1 MKKLI
6 SYTLLLKLLF
16 SDFDEFT
23 IRYQTQSPRCRKLKS
38 YSFKNLLLKY
48 LSDTHIIV
56 LILYL

>member
-23 IRYQTQSPRCRKLKS
+23 IRYQTQSPRCRKL
-38 YSFKNLLLKY
+38 
-48 LSDTHIIV
+48 
-56 LILYL
+56 